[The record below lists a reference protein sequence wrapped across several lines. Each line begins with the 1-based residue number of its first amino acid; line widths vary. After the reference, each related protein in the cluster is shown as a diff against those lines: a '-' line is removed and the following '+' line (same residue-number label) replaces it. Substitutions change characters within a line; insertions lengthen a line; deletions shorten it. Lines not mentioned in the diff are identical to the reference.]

1 MHRSNSQELNVPPQF
16 WGQITECEAINDIS
30 KPLVRFHL
38 QLLNCDM
45 GTLSIIQNEIV
56 DSLRRIFFTRIAEI
70 KSTPSSKSDVFTR
83 VALVLT
89 GSILASAQHILICER
104 DQKELAVYLG
114 VIATKKL
121 SGTMKAPKGF
131 QTHRMLRCLCR
142 FFSTRYSS
150 NSVEADTLTSND
162 SETDYQPIVF
172 PSLVNGKGLSSEM
185 MQTLRRGT
193 MDWELTPSGNFMN
206 YIRPF
211 DDRTREW
218 DEFLK
223 YLLSSP
229 FADEEM
235 GIFVHPDIPHD
246 PIAAAASSKYLEPV
260 VGECIISSITKS
272 QFCVEV
278 STNTPLILT
287 AKLFP
292 VKNALPFVMSLFNC
306 PPAEVYENRFP
317 KGSYMATVLIYF
329 ENWRIEIDTYRH

>member
-1 MHRSNSQELNVPPQF
+1 MQRSDSQELNVPPQF
-16 WGQITECEAINDIS
+16 WNQITEDKVSHAICKALI
-30 KPLVRFHL
+30 RF
-38 QLLNCDM
+38 QSELLNQDT
-45 GTLSIIQNEIV
+45 GRISIIQNEIV
-56 DSLRRIFFTRIAEI
+56 DSLRRIFQTQIEEI
-70 KSTPSSKSDVFTR
+70 KRTRTLQSDVFTR
-83 VALVLT
+83 VAGLLT
-89 GSILASAQHILICER
+89 GSILASAQHVLICER

-121 SGTMKAPKGF
+121 SGTIKAPKGF

-150 NSVEADTLTSND
+150 NAIEADTLTSND

-260 VGECIISSITKS
+260 VGECII
-272 QFCVEV
+272 
-278 STNTPLILT
+278 
-287 AKLFP
+287 
-292 VKNALPFVMSLFNC
+292 
-306 PPAEVYENRFP
+306 
-317 KGSYMATVLIYF
+317 
-329 ENWRIEIDTYRH
+329 